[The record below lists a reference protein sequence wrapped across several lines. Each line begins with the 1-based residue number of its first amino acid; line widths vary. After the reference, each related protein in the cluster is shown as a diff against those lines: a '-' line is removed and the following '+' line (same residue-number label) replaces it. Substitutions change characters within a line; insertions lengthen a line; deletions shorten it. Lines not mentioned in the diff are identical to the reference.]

1 MLTDI
6 LILILIF
13 VIGLTIGIFIEGF
26 RQSKQHVG
34 TFVINKTDPT
44 KEPFIIRFENDISD
58 GQTKAV
64 FDVRLE

>member
-1 MLTDI
+1 MFI
-6 LILILIF
+6 LIWILLFIAG
-13 VIGLTIGIFIEGF
+13 VAIGIFIQGF

>member
-1 MLTDI
+1 MFI
-6 LILILIF
+6 LIWILLFILG
-13 VIGLTIGIFIEGF
+13 IAIGIFIEGF
-26 RQSKQHVG
+26 RQSKQYVG
-34 TFVINKTDPT
+34 TFVINKTDPA

>member
-1 MLTDI
+1 MFI
-6 LILILIF
+6 LIWVLLFIAG
-13 VIGLTIGIFIEGF
+13 VAIGIFIEGF

-58 GQTKAV
+58 GRTKAV